1 LPTLVALEEIRKAL
15 PKPFPILLDSGIRSG
30 SDCFKAIALGAD
42 AVLLGRPYAY
52 GLAIARQRGVRDVIQ
67 NLLSDLE
74 LTARLAGCR
83 NLGEINE
90 DMIAR
95 CGIVK

>member
-1 LPTLVALEEIRKAL
+1 M
-15 PKPFPILLDSGIRSG
+15 DSGIRSG

-42 AVLLGRPYAY
+42 AVLLGRPYTY
-52 GLAIARQRGVRDVIQ
+52 GLAIARQRGVRDVVL
-67 NLLSDLE
+67 NLVSDFE

-83 NLGEINE
+83 NLSEITE
-90 DMIAR
+90 DMIVR